1 MDEPGALWCPSPHY
15 FAGRR
20 GERPRWIIVHG
31 TAGFATAEEVVAFF
45 QRPETEA
52 STHYLIG
59 RDGRIF
65 QLVREADAAWGNGAV
80 SRGHDRW
87 WGMTGNPNYVTLS
100 IEHHKLRRDNGDE
113 LTAAQK
119 QASFLLI
126 DHLCERHGIPRRR
139 ADAQGGIT
147 GHFSLDPQGR
157 SYCPGPYPWDE
168 LCAYLARHGQVP
180 VVAESKSTAER
191 PFLHADQARAIA
203 ESDPGY
209 AGLWQQLEE
218 LREVAA
224 DFQRRLITVELELA
238 RLQGQDRPPGSRP
251 PQR

>member
-1 MDEPGALWCPSPHY
+1 MDEPGALWCPSPNY
-15 FAGRR
+15 FPGRR
-20 GERPRWIIVHG
+20 GERARWIIVHG

-52 STHYLIG
+52 STHYLVG

-65 QLVREADAAWGNGAV
+65 QLVREADAAWGNGLV

-87 WGMTGNPNYVTLS
+87 WGAVGNPNYVTLS

-113 LTAAQK
+113 LTEAQK
-119 QASFLLI
+119 RASFLLI
-126 DHLCERHGIPRRR
+126 AHLCERHGIPRRY

-147 GHFSLDPQGR
+147 GHFSLDPEGR

-168 LCAYLARHGQVP
+168 LFAYLASYGQPDEVGLTRSLAP
-180 VVAESKSTAER
+180 GQRGAPGTGDSPCAELR
-191 PFLHADQARAIA
+191 
-203 ESDPGY
+203 
-209 AGLWQQLEE
+209 QQLAE

-224 DFQRRLITVELELA
+224 AFQRRLINVELELA
-238 RLQGQDRPPGSRP
+238 RLRGQERPPGSRTP
-251 PQR
+251 KRSADC